1 MPPATPIVG
10 LIDDEPRMLRAMQ
23 RLLRLEGFEVRTFT
37 SAEAFLVCPPEEH
50 VHCLVL
56 DVSMP
61 GMSGLELQARLK
73 GAGRS
78 LPIVFL
84 TGQGDIPMS
93 VRAIQAGA
101 INFLTKPVNDT
112 DLLDAVRA
120 ALIEAERLQAEEN
133 QVAGL
138 RERLARLTPREL
150 EVLRHVIAGKPNKQ
164 IAAELGTG
172 EQTIKVH
179 RMRVTEKMGM
189 NSVAELV
196 RAATRLQIAPA
207 E

>member
-1 MPPATPIVG
+1 MSLPTPIVG
-10 LIDDEPRMLRAMQ
+10 LIDDEPRMLRALQ
-23 RLLRLEGFEVRTFT
+23 RLLTLEGFQVRTFA
-37 SAEAFLVCPPEEH
+37 SAEAFLVCPPEER
-50 VHCLVL
+50 VDCLVL

-61 GMSGLELQARLK
+61 GLSGLDLQARLK
-73 GAGRS
+73 QAGRS

-101 INFLTKPVNDT
+101 INFLTKPVNDA

-120 ALIEAERLQAEEN
+120 ALIEAGRLQAEESEL
-133 QVAGL
+133 AGL
-138 RERLARLTPREL
+138 RERLARLTPREH

-164 IAAELGTG
+164 IAADLGTG

-179 RMRVTEKMGM
+179 RMRVTEKLGM
-189 NSVAELV
+189 ASVAELV
-196 RAATRLQIAPA
+196 RAASRLQIEPA

>member
-1 MPPATPIVG
+1 
-10 LIDDEPRMLRAMQ
+10 MLRALQ
-23 RLLRLEGFEVRTFT
+23 RLLTLEGFQVRTFT
-37 SAEAFLVCPPEEH
+37 SAEAFLFGPPEER
-50 VHCLVL
+50 VDCLVL

-61 GMSGLELQARLK
+61 GLSGLELQARLK
-73 GAGRS
+73 DAGRN

-101 INFLTKPVNDT
+101 INFLTKPVNDA
-112 DLLDAVRA
+112 DLLHAVHF
-120 ALIEAERLQAEEN
+120 ALAEAERLQAAESEL
-133 QVAGL
+133 VGL
-138 RERLARLTPREL
+138 RKRLARLTPREL
-150 EVLRHVIAGKPNKQ
+150 EVLRHVIAGKLNKQ
-164 IAAELGTG
+164 IAASLGTG

-189 NSVAELV
+189 ASVAELV
-196 RAATRLQIAPA
+196 RAASRLNLPPA